1 MDLIAIHEIH
11 FGVKPGTEKTPA
23 TIKIVPPGSEFE
35 CSDSEGEE
43 LVKMGAARV
52 NPKPKAKADKPKAD
66 KPKADKPKAEKPKTE
81 DKTED
86 KTEGGGEGGEG
97 GEGGDDDG
105 EDMV

>member
-11 FGVKPGTEKTPA
+11 FGVKPGTDKTPA
-23 TIKIVPPGSEFE
+23 TIKIVPPGGEFE

-52 NPKPKAKADKPKAD
+52 NTKAKPKADKPKADKPKAD
-66 KPKADKPKAEKPKTE
+66 KPKADKPKAE
-81 DKTED
+81 DKTD
-86 KTEGGGEGGEG
+86 GGSEGGSEGGSK
-97 GEGGDDDG
+97 DDDD

>member
-11 FGVKPGTEKTPA
+11 FGVKPGTDKTPA
-23 TIKIVPPGSEFE
+23 TIKIVPPGGEFE

-52 NPKPKAKADKPKAD
+52 NPKPKAKAAKAEKPE
-66 KPKADKPKAEKPKTE
+66 KPKAEKAEKPKA

-86 KTEGGGEGGEG
+86 KTEEKTEGGEG
-97 GEGGDDDG
+97 GSEDGDDDG